1 MTSCYLCKNSKS
13 KEYTVRGF
21 FDKSKLLGQYQE
33 IPEEVDVHISCSLL
47 YKETR
52 LQQVN
57 GIWEVRGLEDILK
70 HPIFSCQNCKLP
82 FDWRSRP
89 FIINCH
95 YNECLE
101 LTCLQ
106 KPKCT
111 KRHCMFPLDL
121 GCIYEVS
128 IYDIIQE
135 SDELPCRL
143 NFFCIKHSLKKG
155 NGFNIFQIQEKIM
168 QRFFSNSQNSQQQN
182 QFNYQVQLPQQQSSH
197 LKSGE
202 PLLGQKYDQ
211 NAYNLNQ
218 GQHYNQQKGQA
229 MQSYGNSKLNQNK
242 QQFNQGDMQRY
253 QPQLQQQFS
262 ATTPSQNPQQY
273 PKNNSKL
280 AQTSQSI
287 SNPQVFQKQKQPGQV
302 NAFQNEQ
309 FSQHQHQKL
318 NQEYS
323 NNQQQPYQ
331 QYDLQGRP
339 IQIPPP
345 SPRMTYQGGNQIPS
359 NNQAYDQNTVIPP
372 TQQAMVG
379 EAPQYNSQNPLIPP
393 VQDPYYQQPVGDQ
406 SKIATV
412 APQTQPVGQFK
423 NQQIFRQWDN
433 SQQYQQQSAA
443 YNPQNPKVQFS
454 SQANNP
460 AVQPFQQQKQGI
472 YKQTPSINQQQGYNE
487 EPVNQ
492 FNQPRQFQVGQ
503 QINQEYNSSNN
514 GQNNYNLHQN
524 QSTQRGF
531 TSNYQSAQFAEVG
544 GQTNMYN
551 NENYGN
557 QNSYERQDSLQQNQQ
572 VGTVIDP
579 VQTHDNT
586 YSFTSNN
593 PPARL
598 NKQVTQDY
606 QANTQ
611 NSNTPQVQTFTTN
624 SAGRKIMNPNVDTNP
639 NGISVDITDQ
649 IKLKQFYQQNRKAQ
663 DQQQVVQSQQ
673 GYGDNSTE
681 NSQYQK
687 TNSTIQSTPGLTPL
701 QAQVPPPAG
710 DFRSLHQ
717 QQNAQPAASNKFN
730 SKLQDYHQNQNYP
743 NNNQYQQGAAQ
754 NQQLSYQNNQG
765 FSNQNYQ
772 NQQFQNMPNQNF
784 NKQGQIQQPPNQNV
798 QTNYTNNNM
807 NNQQNNSFSYGI
819 QGDGSFAPNQ
829 EKPRVNILPQR
840 ERSYQSA
847 QSFNQNDQGSFS
859 VPIYRRPSQQ
869 QQLIPQN
876 QQPPLIIPHT
886 QPNQQQ
892 LINENPQLQFNQGGQ
907 QNGSLQA
914 QENDN
919 QMNIEEPNTQASNTV
934 QETVTPVTAA
944 PATKKRGG
952 KRVKK
957 ETEPQNEVAK
967 SNDIPLKHTKSAQ
980 KKIDKKK
987 GKKQTAMQQEED
999 GAGQS
1004 NQQAHDQQ
1012 IKEESSNFQQ
1022 NQNQIQENNSQN
1034 IQNNNHNPQQQF
1046 GSENNI
1052 ANKMESQESLDLKS
1066 QTSLGIQ
1073 VQRQNLQTQKDQKL
1087 NQHQQHN
1094 LNIQQNPGTKINQFQ
1109 PPAQQITH
1117 PQPQQNIIHPPPL
1130 SKQSS
1135 MQSLPPVSENPQN
1148 PIFEHQQQIQNN
1160 QLPRHPSGS
1169 VQPSNIAAQQMNR
1182 PQNVQPF
1189 KQQILRP
1196 HQTPKKK
1203 SGPLIND
1210 FYKPFFV
1217 ELVEVQHQIQQHQ
1230 YQERIHQQQQQL
1242 MMRQH
1247 QILHGQIL
1255 QNQAFMNKQIKLT
1268 QNLDS
1273 QNYGQMPPQ
1282 PQLSGQN
1289 SGKFV
1294 QQNTPYLNQNSSQAQ
1309 QSQIQVIPPTIQQQP
1324 QHPPYPK
1331 VGQNIQQNLVNGTNN
1346 QQIVQGQLNQNQK
1359 VNSQNPAHHLHQ
1371 QQYPQGNL
1379 VQPASQDFK
1388 NDIGS
1393 YHPQNQN
1400 QGEIS
1405 KVPTEQKGYRQQ
1417 ISNQNFA
1424 LENLH
1429 EGSSASIKQNQ
1440 PIQQNSYQNQSFP
1453 TPHQKNNEL
1462 TNSYN
1467 NYIQNPTQNTN
1478 LAYPNQFQQGG
1489 GGQLQSNLYRDQQ
1502 NQDLN
1507 NSNKKYSNNQINTGT
1522 VVTKNL
1528 NHSFDPTQNNQY
1540 YSQQSN
1546 QFSQQQYNFE
1556 KQNNIQSFLQ
1566 QRSISS
1572 QQQSYNQQITSQQ
1585 NLAAPTNNHQNID
1598 QFDQNSMIK
1607 SNNLSNIYHNQ
1618 RVPFRN
1624 PSGSNLALNAT
1635 VQQASQTQIQALQNN
1650 GVQKRHSSIQS
1661 SEQLFQGP
1669 SLASNTNLNLQT
1681 LTSLKTLKQIDE
1693 NAEKIR
1699 EEDIFGE
1706 EMTESEQ
1713 SFWDYCSPENYL
1725 HLLPQHQS
1733 NQNSQLSNQRNKS
1746 KLGGNLNSQTS
1757 TQAQQKQ
1764 YKKGQA
1770 ANLSSQNLQKEKDP
1784 YFGIDPAKLIVKN
1797 FPQGEDEES
1806 VFQWWDQI
1814 DDVYFPN
1821 TIKEGFFNMLEI
1833 EKSKNISE
1841 MLQCLDIVEVD
1852 ENGLTKR
1859 IPPIKLIQQI
1869 QNGVTDNSSLYYL
1882 IAKDYYDEEPIPYK
1896 HPNYFSVLFYNTL
1909 NGNDYAGG
1917 DNQDN
1922 STLLLKRLQQP
1933 NNGVLAV
1940 FKIKMYDKKRPLTC
1954 EDKNTFDKLISKI
1967 EIVPQNNKSMIEDIF
1982 QKLDYSL
1989 QIQNSFEKQESNK
2002 SKKQSKQNKDKQ
2014 DLSKYEPELCKQ
2026 FIGNNQIL
2034 PISQLKQSVPAQN
2047 SYDFLYDK
2055 NKITIKLKKLII
2067 LNSSAVYSTFQAT
2080 NFLNKF
2086 LKNQKLKQEKQ
2097 QDDNQ
2102 EQEDSD
2108 SETTKEFLQ
2117 AQNSNLSPIECNI
2130 FALEYELTKLQTHQ
2144 QLNQLK
2150 ENVFKNSKQEG
2161 NYLELRNLSVKIN
2174 DNLKWL
2180 TIRKNLILGFSDRQR
2195 YDSENY
2201 FKYEAEEK
2209 TGINLSRSEVLQEK
2223 EMLEKMSSAEKD
2235 NLNQQQ
2241 LLARQLQQLQRL
2253 KRNNQKQDE
2262 EEDEEDEDQAEDKSQ
2277 FNKDKKQS
2285 SKQNDDNED
2294 EEEDDYN
2301 EEDEDADEEESNLVY
2316 NENKKKEELKRNSRR
2331 SNRIKRIL
2339 EDENATIMSNENS
2352 IDGLETIQESDR
2364 LDSPSVNRNKD
2375 IDDIESDQRKVDQ
2388 KIKVFASSNNKK
2400 KKKQKQKNKSK
2411 FLEIDCS
2418 VCFHHVNNENNTV
2431 VYCSQCSGS
2440 FHKHCYGIDFI
2451 PEEKFLCRKCEIKNQ
2466 QIMKKK
2472 NTNSCQKQPLKEE
2485 VSKQFH
2491 CKLCTET
2498 LLPVISIFDDSYF
2511 YHPTCL
2517 FLFNY
2522 AIYKDQRLQLRD
2534 TVTHASISD
2543 DVKKQNHIACE
2554 FCHSKKGLKV
2564 KCCYFGR
2571 PRKSFE
2577 QIQTL
2582 QRKKLAAY
2590 KKRSCKQSQ
2599 INESK
2604 QEYQDLEKF
2613 SENENVLLPET
2624 KEETVIGQ
2632 EKKQNE
2638 IKEEDIEK
2646 SCLIKAENNAIK
2658 QEESEEEE
2666 EYSISGDD
2674 EYDELLDGD
2683 DEDYEDI
2690 GCNYYIHPLCAFLN
2704 GFEVWL
2710 DSRDEDSECE
2720 KTIVD
2725 SDFQNL
2731 QHLGLKIFF
2740 KCKEHADRKNR
2751 NYDEQ
2756 VYYRRYQINY
2766 RNICQYTTFQQYQ
2779 QSITK
2784 QRTQEEEQWNEIVNL
2799 EKEYIENYKY
2809 YTKIILNRK
2818 EIEISYQQSEQFYQ
2832 KNPCLKEQLRLLEIE
2847 EIEEEAAEQKEQEHL
2862 MLVNQQNL
2870 QHHHSLQNVEEFD
2883 EDENI
2888 ANTNNLIE
2896 EDNSQD
2902 DVDIRNNLE
2911 EETDDDD
2918 DDDENSQ
2925 NNRRSRRHLSR
2936 NQQQHNQLS
2945 GKKSNQDTH
2954 DDYQDQIEN
2963 EYSQDDTKREASR
2976 RRALNYK
2983 KQQQKAGLISQT
2995 SLSGG
3000 TGKINKNRR
3009 SSRRLVNNNQ
3019 KGKSQYSSF
3028 QNANEEEENQDSSF
3042 NQGYSSFENTL
3053 NKINLKEFSNSQP
3066 ISQDKNASLNQ
3077 KPSSLQALAQITS
3090 NLEKKQNETT
3100 EQEEEFKGISKKDQ
3114 KQCQSKQKGKKGF
3127 ASKHNEDDDNDEE
3140 DIEDEEFG
3148 IENDSQDEF
3157 EDDDFDEEDAGN
3169 QKYAQKR
3176 GIGKYGRNK
3185 RTEKRKNQQKYNQ
3198 NELSSS
3204 SLENK
3209 EPISTSRGASPP
3221 NKQNGTLTTNQEIQ
3235 KVLSTARSL
3244 AKNGKIGKGTSIFA
3258 VQNKKKKVQKKIGSK
3273 TSLLSIENDDEEYQI
3288 KEIETCKE
3296 HLLQYIN
3303 PKANSEVNHEI
3314 NCLVNQEDGQTHN
3327 QEQLII
3333 IEQQTKT
3340 QTEADQIKIIRL
3352 ADEKEEEQVINEHT
3366 QNSNYFD
3373 VKNNTQ
3379 HQKRSK
3385 SPLAQG
3391 AQEQVQKQDQE
3402 GDNLKLLA
3410 QNSDNQQQANQTK
3423 YNLRQQKSKNYKH
3436 NLIKEDNDF
3445 IYTQVVNNS
3454 QFIKQQ
3460 QNAFSQFV
3468 NDQGQIEEEAS
3479 SNLTQNNLQ
3488 NKKKQNSQTN
3498 IPQEGT
3504 PKQRNKKNSKQPQ
3517 SSQQNTNQTKKG
3529 LETTEQEQNDE
3540 SFSSCINTNLQANN
3554 QNEIEIANQ
3563 FSLNS
3568 HYSYEETHSNE
3579 QIQTVKGKIN
3589 KKKQTKTQAS
3599 TQHSRQNKK
3608 TNNRNKVQAHE
3619 QEQNQAVKVN
3629 ENVVSPLDLHN
3640 NQKQAQNQNN
3650 FQINNPNESQEL
3662 LDFDQFEQ
3670 KDQILN
3676 PNNLKYN

>member
-21 FDKSKLLGQYQE
+21 FDKSKLQGQYKE

-47 YKETR
+47 FKDTR
-52 LQQVN
+52 LLQVN
-57 GIWEVRGLEDILK
+57 GNWEVRGLEEILK
-70 HPIFSCQNCKLP
+70 HQVFSCQNCKQS

-101 LTCLQ
+101 MGCIQ
-106 KPKCT
+106 KKNRCS
-111 KRHCMFPLDL
+111 KHHCAFPLDL
-121 GCIYEVS
+121 RCIYEMQV
-128 IYDIIQE
+128 YDIFLE
-135 SDELPCRL
+135 SEEIPCKL
-143 NFFCIKHSLKKG
+143 KFLCFKHTQKRVG
-155 NGFNIFQIQEKIM
+155 GGFNILQIQEQIM
-168 QRFFSNSQNSQQQN
+168 QKVFQNSQNPQPQS
-182 QFNYQVQLPQQQSSH
+182 QFNYQVKQPIHQPNH

-202 PLLGQKYDQ
+202 HLLGQKYDQ
-211 NAYNLNQ
+211 NAYNQNQ
-218 GQHYNQQKGQA
+218 GQHYNQQKQQA
-229 MQSYGNSKLNQNK
+229 IQAYGNSNVNQNK
-242 QQFNQGDMQRY
+242 QQFNQGEMQGY
-253 QPQLQQQFS
+253 QPQIIQQFP
-262 ATTPSQNPQQY
+262 AAPQTQNPQQY
-273 PKNNSKL
+273 VKNSSNQQKL
-280 AQTSQSI
+280 VQTSQPI
-287 SNPQVFQKQKQPGQV
+287 SNP
-302 NAFQNEQ
+302 Q
-309 FSQHQHQKL
+309 FSQHQQQKL

-323 NNQQQPYQ
+323 NNQQQTYQ

-339 IQIPPP
+339 VQIPPP
-345 SPRMTYQGGNQIPS
+345 SPRMTYQGGNQIPN
-359 NNQAYDQNTVIPP
+359 NNQAYDQNSVIPP
-372 TQQAMVG
+372 TQQTTVG
-379 EAPQYNSQNPLIPP
+379 EVAQYNSQNSAIPP
-393 VQDPYYQQPVGDQ
+393 VQDPYYQHSAGDQ
-406 SKIATV
+406 QKVTSV
-412 APQTQPVGQFK
+412 VPQTQPVGQYPK
-423 NQQIFRQWDN
+423 NQQAYRQWDSN
-433 SQQYQQQSAA
+433 SQQYQQQSAT
-443 YNPQNPKVQFS
+443 YNPQNPKVQYS
-454 SQANNP
+454 SQPNNP
-460 AVQPFQQQKQGI
+460 TIQPIQQQNQGI
-472 YKQTPSINQQQGYNE
+472 YKQTSNVNQQGFNE
-487 EPVNQ
+487 DPMQPVNQ
-492 FNQPRQFQVGQ
+492 FNQPKQFQGVQ
-503 QINQEYNSSNN
+503 PINQDYNN
-514 GQNNYNLHQN
+514 GQNAYNLHQN

-531 TSNYQSAQFAEVG
+531 TSNYQSAQFADVG
-544 GQTNMYN
+544 GYNNMYN
-551 NENYGN
+551 NDNYGN
-557 QNSYERQDSLQQNQQ
+557 QNSYERQDNLQQNNQQ
-572 VGTVIDP
+572 VGTAIDP

-598 NKQVTQDY
+598 NKQTTQEY

-611 NSNTPQVQTFTTN
+611 NSNTPAQTFITN
-624 SAGRKIMNPNVDTNP
+624 STGRKIMHPNVDTNP

-649 IKLKQFYQQNRKAQ
+649 IKLKQLQQQSRKAQ
-663 DQQQVVQSQQ
+663 DQQQAVQSQQ
-673 GYGDNSTE
+673 GYADNLTD

-687 TNSTIQSTPGLTPL
+687 TNSTIQSTPGLAPL
-701 QAQVPPPAG
+701 QAQAPPTNG
-710 DFRSLHQ
+710 DFRNLNQ
-717 QQNAQPAASNKFN
+717 QQNAQPATSNKFN
-730 SKLQDYHQNQNYP
+730 QKQQHYYQNQNYP
-743 NNNQYQQGAAQ
+743 NSNQYQQGMAQ
-754 NQQLSYQNNQG
+754 NQQVPYQNNQG

-772 NQQFQNMPNQNF
+772 NQQFQSVPNQNF
-784 NKQGQIQQPPNQNV
+784 NNQGMNQQIPNQNV
-798 QTNYTNNNM
+798 QQNYVNNNK
-807 NNQQNNSFSYGI
+807 NNQQNNNFSYGV
-819 QGDGSFAPNQ
+819 QGNGSFAPIQ
-829 EKPRVNILPQR
+829 EKPRVNLPPQR
-840 ERSYQSA
+840 ERSQQSA
-847 QSFNQNDQGSFS
+847 QSFPQNDQGNFS
-859 VPIYRRPSQQ
+859 VPMYRRPSQQ
-869 QQLIPQN
+869 QQFIPQN
-876 QQPPLIIPHT
+876 QQPSLIPHT
-886 QPNQQQ
+886 LSNQQQ
-892 LINENPQLQFNQGGQ
+892 LINDNALPQFNQSGQ
-907 QNGSLQA
+907 QNGTLQA

-919 QMNIEEPNTQASNTV
+919 QMNIEEPNIQPKFIV
-934 QETVTPVTAA
+934 QEPVAAVVAA
-944 PATKKRGG
+944 PETKKRGG
-952 KRVKK
+952 KRGKK
-957 ETEPQNEVAK
+957 DTEPQNEVAK
-967 SNDIPLKHTKSAQ
+967 TNDIPLKHTKSAQ
-980 KKIDKKK
+980 KKMDKKK
-987 GKKQTAMQQEED
+987 GKKQTAMEQEEEEVV
-999 GAGQS
+999 GQS
-1004 NQQAHDQQ
+1004 NQQTHTQQ
-1012 IKEESSNFQQ
+1012 MKDESSTLQQ

-1034 IQNNNHNPQQQF
+1034 IQNNNNPQQQF

-1052 ANKMESQESLDLKS
+1052 ANKMESQESLDFKS

-1073 VQRQNLQTQKDQKL
+1073 VQRQNLQIQKDQKF
-1087 NQHQQHN
+1087 NQAQYQQHVQ
-1094 LNIQQNPGTKINQFQ
+1094 NIQQNPSKANQFQ
-1109 PPAQQITH
+1109 PPPQQLTH
-1117 PQPQQNIIHPPPL
+1117 PQPSQNIIHPPPL

-1135 MQSLPPVSENPQN
+1135 MQSLPPVLENPQN

-1189 KQQILRP
+1189 KQQIRP
-1196 HQTPKKK
+1196 HQALKKK

-1210 FYKPFFV
+1210 SYKPFFV
-1217 ELVEVQHQIQQHQ
+1217 ELVEVQHQIQQYQ
-1230 YQERIHQQQQQL
+1230 YHERMVYQQQQQQM

-1247 QILHGQIL
+1247 QIVQGQIL
-1255 QNQAFMNKQIKLT
+1255 QNQNFMNKQIKLS
-1268 QNLDS
+1268 QNPGS
-1273 QNYGQMPPQ
+1273 QNYGQMAPQ
-1282 PQLSGQN
+1282 PQLSSQN
-1289 SGKFV
+1289 SGKFG
-1294 QQNTPYLNQNSSQAQ
+1294 QQNVPFLNQNPSQAQ
-1309 QSQIQVIPPTIQQQP
+1309 QPQIQVIPPTHPTHQQQQP
-1324 QHPPYPK
+1324 PYQK
-1331 VGQNIQQNLVNGTNN
+1331 VSQNVQQNLVNGTNN

-1400 QGEIS
+1400 QGDIS
-1405 KVPTEQKGYRQQ
+1405 KVPTEQKDYRQQ
-1417 ISNQNFA
+1417 FSNQNFA

-1429 EGSSASIKQNQ
+1429 EAPLKQNQ
-1440 PIQQNSYQNQSFP
+1440 PIQQNSYQHHPFP
-1453 TPHQKNNEL
+1453 QPHQKNNEL
-1462 TNSYN
+1462 TNYNN
-1467 NYIQNPTQNTN
+1467 NYIQNPAQNTN
-1478 LAYPNQFQQGG
+1478 LPYPNQFQQGG
-1489 GGQLQSNLYRDQQ
+1489 GGQLQSNLYRDQK
-1502 NQDLN
+1502 NQDFN

-1522 VVTKNL
+1522 VVTNNL
-1528 NHSFDPTQNNQY
+1528 NHSFNPTQNNQY

-1546 QFSQQQYNFE
+1546 QFSQQQYNLE
-1556 KQNNIQSFLQ
+1556 KQNSIQSLQQ

-1572 QQQSYNQQITSQQ
+1572 QQQSYNQQISSQQ
-1585 NLAAPTNNHQNID
+1585 NLAVPSNSHPSID
-1598 QFDQNSMIK
+1598 QFDSNNMIK
-1607 SNNLSNIYHNQ
+1607 SNNISNLYHNQ
-1618 RVPFRN
+1618 GAPFRN
-1624 PSGSNLALNAT
+1624 PSGANLALNAT
-1635 VQQASQTQIQALQNN
+1635 VQQTSQTQISAQQNH
-1650 GVQKRHSSIQS
+1650 GVQNRHSSIQS

-1669 SLASNTNLNLQT
+1669 SNTNLNLQT

-1693 NAEKIR
+1693 NVENIR
-1699 EEDIFGE
+1699 EEDLFRE
-1706 EMTESEQ
+1706 EMTESEE
-1713 SFWDYCSPENYL
+1713 SFWDYCSPENYQ

-1733 NQNSQLSNQRNKS
+1733 SQNNQQSSSRNKS
-1746 KLGGNLNSQTS
+1746 KLGGIFNNQGAAQT
-1757 TQAQQKQ
+1757 QQKQ
-1764 YKKGQA
+1764 TKKGQA

-1814 DDVYFPN
+1814 DEVYFPN
-1821 TIKEGFFNMLEI
+1821 KIKEGFFNMLEI

-1841 MLQCLDIVEVD
+1841 MLQSLDIVEVD
-1852 ENGLTKR
+1852 ENGLTKH

-1869 QNGVTDNSSLYYL
+1869 QSGVTENSSLYYL
-1882 IAKDYYDEEPIPYK
+1882 IAKDYYDEEPVPFK
-1896 HPNYFSVLFYNTL
+1896 HPNYFSVLFYNQL
-1909 NGNDYAGG
+1909 NSNDYTGS

-1922 STLLLKRLQQP
+1922 SSLLLKRLQQP
-1933 NNGVLAV
+1933 NNGILAV
-1940 FKIKMYDKKRPLTC
+1940 FKLKMYDKKRPLTC
-1954 EDKNTFDKLISKI
+1954 EDKNIFDKLVSKI
-1967 EIVPQNNKSMIEDIF
+1967 EIVPQNSKPKIEDIF

-1989 QIQNSFEKQESNK
+1989 QIQNSTEKQEHNK
-2002 SKKQSKQNKDKQ
+2002 NKKYSKQNKDKQ

-2026 FIGNNQIL
+2026 FIGNNQII
-2034 PISQLKQSVPAQN
+2034 PIQQLKQTTPAQN
-2047 SYDFLYDK
+2047 SNDFLFDK
-2055 NKITIKLKKLII
+2055 NKITIKLKKLIS
-2067 LNSSAVYSTFQAT
+2067 LNSSAVYSSFQAT

-2086 LKNQKLKQEKQ
+2086 LKNQKSKQEKLKDENSE
-2097 QDDNQ
+2097 QD
-2102 EQEDSD
+2102 DSD
-2108 SETTKEFLQ
+2108 SETTKEYLQ
-2117 AQNSNLSPIECNI
+2117 AQNNNLSPIECNI

-2161 NYLELRNLSVKIN
+2161 NYLELRELSVKIN

-2223 EMLEKMSSAEKD
+2223 EMLEKMSSTEKE

-2241 LLARQLQQLQRL
+2241 LLARQLQSLQRA
-2253 KRNNQKQDE
+2253 KRKNQKQEE
-2262 EEDEEDEDQAEDKSQ
+2262 EEDEEDDDQGEEKSQ
-2277 FNKDKKQS
+2277 FNKDKKQR

-2301 EEDEDADEEESNLVY
+2301 DEDEDGDEEESNPIEH
-2316 NENKKKEELKRNSRR
+2316 ENKKKEELKRNSRR

-2339 EDENATIMSNENS
+2339 EDENATILSNENS
-2352 IDGLETIQESDR
+2352 IDGLETVQESDR
-2364 LDSPSVNRNKD
+2364 LESPSVNRNKD

-2388 KIKVFASSNNKK
+2388 KNKISASSNNKK

-2534 TVTHASISD
+2534 TVTHTSISD

-2564 KCCYFGR
+2564 KCCHFGK

-2577 QIQTL
+2577 KIHTL
-2582 QRKKLAAY
+2582 QKQKLY
-2590 KKRSCKQSQ
+2590 KKRNCQQSQ
-2599 INESK
+2599 VIDSK
-2604 QEYQDLEKF
+2604 QEFQDLEKE
-2613 SENENVLLPET
+2613 SENGNLMLAEV
-2624 KEETVIGQ
+2624 KELTEISS

-2638 IKEEDIEK
+2638 IKEEDLEK
-2646 SCLIKAENNAIK
+2646 SCQIKEENDIIK
-2658 QEESEEEE
+2658 QEESQDEEV
-2666 EYSISGDD
+2666 EYSISG
-2674 EYDELLDGD
+2674 EYEEDELLDEE
-2683 DEDYEDI
+2683 DEDYEDL

-2710 DSRDEDSECE
+2710 DSREEDTECE

-2766 RNICQYTTFQQYQ
+2766 RNICQYTTFQEYQ

-2784 QRTQEEEQWNEIVNL
+2784 QRTQEEEQWNEIANL
-2799 EKEYIENYKY
+2799 AKEYMENYKY
-2809 YTKIILNRK
+2809 YTKIKLNRK
-2818 EIEISYQQSEQFYQ
+2818 EIEISYQQQEQFYQ
-2832 KNPCLKEQLRLLEIE
+2832 QNPNLKEQLHQLEIE
-2847 EIEEEAAEQKEQEHL
+2847 EMEEEAAEQKEQEHL

-2870 QHHHSLQNVEEFD
+2870 QNHHSLQNVEDFY

-2888 ANTNNLIE
+2888 ANTNNMIE
-2896 EDNSQD
+2896 EGNSLDDIDN
-2902 DVDIRNNLE
+2902 RNVLE
-2911 EETDDDD
+2911 EELDDEYDD
-2918 DDDENSQ
+2918 EEENSQ
-2925 NNRRSRRHLSR
+2925 YKRRSRRNLSR

-2945 GKKSNQDTH
+2945 GKKSNQDIQ

-2963 EYSQDDTKREASR
+2963 EYSQDDTKKEVNR
-2976 RRALNYK
+2976 RRVLNQK
-2983 KQQQKAGLISQT
+2983 KGQQKASLISQS

-3000 TGKINKNRR
+3000 TGETSKNRR

-3028 QNANEEEENQDSSF
+3028 LNADEEEENQDSSY

-3066 ISQDKNASLNQ
+3066 ITQDKHTNQ
-3077 KPSSLQALAQITS
+3077 QQSSLQALTQIIS
-3090 NLEKKQNETT
+3090 EKKQSTNI

-3114 KQCQSKQKGKKGF
+3114 KQSQPKQKGKKGLT
-3127 ASKHNEDDDNDEE
+3127 SKYNDDDEE
-3140 DIEDEEFG
+3140 DHEDEEFG
-3148 IENDSQDEF
+3148 IENESQDEF
-3157 EDDDFDEEDAGN
+3157 DDDDFDEEDADD

-3176 GIGKYGRNK
+3176 GIGKFGRNK
-3185 RTEKRKNQQKYNQ
+3185 RTKPRRNQQKYNQ
-3198 NELSSS
+3198 NEQSSS
-3204 SLENK
+3204 SLENMQQ
-3209 EPISTSRGASPP
+3209 ISNSRGASPP
-3221 NKQNGTLTTNQEIQ
+3221 NKQNGALTNNQEIQ

-3258 VQNKKKKVQKKIGSK
+3258 AQNKKKKVQKKIGSRN
-3273 TSLLSIENDDEEYQI
+3273 SLLSVENDEEEEQI
-3288 KEIETCKE
+3288 NEIEINKEIQQQDQC
-3296 HLLQYIN
+3296 N
-3303 PKANSEVNHEI
+3303 PEVNTEI
-3314 NCLVNQEDGQTHN
+3314 IQENNCQVNQEDELTRN
-3327 QEQLII
+3327 QEQQFIV
-3333 IEQQTKT
+3333 EQQQKLQV
-3340 QTEADQIKIIRL
+3340 QTETDHVQNKPQV
-3352 ADEKEEEQVINEHT
+3352 DEKEEQQITNENT
-3366 QNSNYFD
+3366 QNSNYLD
-3373 VKNNTQ
+3373 VKINTQ
-3379 HQKRSK
+3379 HLKRSK
-3385 SPLAQG
+3385 SPSDKNT
-3391 AQEQVQKQDQE
+3391 QEQVQKQDLE

-3445 IYTQVVNNS
+3445 VYAQVVNNS

-3468 NDQGQIEEEAS
+3468 NEQGQNEEDTS
-3479 SNLTQNNLQ
+3479 SNLPQNNLQ
-3488 NKKKQNSQTN
+3488 NKKKQTSQTN

-3504 PKQRNKKNSKQPQ
+3504 PKQKNKKNSKQPP

-3529 LETTEQEQNDE
+3529 LDPSEQEQNDE
-3540 SFSSCINTNLQANN
+3540 SFSSCVNNNQQANN
-3554 QNEIEIANQ
+3554 QNEQIEITNQ

-3568 HYSYEETHSNE
+3568 QHSYEETHSNE
-3579 QIQTVKGKIN
+3579 QKLTVKGKIN
-3589 KKKQTKTQAS
+3589 KKKQTKAQTSSQN
-3599 TQHSRQNKK
+3599 SRQNRKA
-3608 TNNRNKVQAHE
+3608 NNRNKGQAHE
-3619 QEQNQAVKVN
+3619 QEHVQTTKVN
-3629 ENVVSPLDLHN
+3629 DTATPLLDHHN
-3640 NQKQAQNQNN
+3640 NQKYVQSQKN